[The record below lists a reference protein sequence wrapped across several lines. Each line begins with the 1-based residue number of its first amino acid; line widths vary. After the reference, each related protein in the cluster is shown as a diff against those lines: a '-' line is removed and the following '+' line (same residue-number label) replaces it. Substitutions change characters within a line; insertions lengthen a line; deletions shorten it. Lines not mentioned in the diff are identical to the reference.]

1 MKAQAAA
8 ATTAAVVLILL
19 VGVWLWFVSLRPCRI
34 ALKPGQLVSYRLTS
48 EWSPIGADDIPGE
61 PTLATQDIDLICI
74 GGDNEVALVNPGVGE
89 ARDEITLLD
98 FAANGSARRFDPT
111 SQVHDD
117 GKALGFFDF
126 NLLPLPPGSEQS
138 WNVSLIY
145 AALPPDRRQV
155 QGKVRRLT
163 NGSSPTFRLTL
174 PPIDW
179 INQDRR
185 WQQIKGLKCEY
196 RFNTAKGVVES
207 ATIVCQA
214 GIERPDGYLRFHVRT
229 DLTLLGMT
237 AGKDDALALRDLA
250 LATAEAQDALA
261 ARRVERLEGAL
272 GRLANNPATHERL
285 RALAG
290 TLRGEVGVAG
300 GRQRVAHA
308 VGQGVAKA
316 QPQPQQ
322 QPAGRAAG
330 WAVQV
335 GSAPLKSRASVD
347 RLAKELVADGFPAYV
362 VAKKKSAL
370 ALVGPYESQ
379 DAAVLGE
386 MRKRFAKAKPYWVKV
401 D

>member
-1 MKAQAAA
+1 MKSQAAA

-34 ALKPGQLVSYRLTS
+34 ALKPGQLVSYRLST
-48 EWSPIGADDIPGE
+48 EWSPIGADDVAGE
-61 PTLATQDIDLICI
+61 PTLDSQDIDLICI
-74 GGDNEVALVNPGVGE
+74 GGDNEVALVNPGVGG

-98 FAANGSARRFDPT
+98 FAGNGSVRRFDPT

-163 NGSSPTFRLTL
+163 NGSRPTFRLTL

-214 GIERPDGYLRFHVRT
+214 GIERPDGYLRFNVRT
-229 DLTLLGMT
+229 DLILVGMT

-261 ARRVERLEGAL
+261 ARRAERLEGAL
-272 GRLANNPATHERL
+272 GRLARNPATHERL

-290 TLRGEVGVAG
+290 RLRNDVARVAG
-300 GRQRVAHA
+300 KPPRERQVEHA
-308 VGQGVAKA
+308 
-316 QPQPQQ
+316 PE
-322 QPAGRAAG
+322 PAPPAAASG
-330 WAVQV
+330 WSVQV
-335 GSAPLKSRASVD
+335 GSATLKGRAAVD
-347 RLAKELVADGFPAYV
+347 RVAKDLVAAGFPAYV

-370 ALVGPYESQ
+370 VLVGPYAEQ
-379 DAAVLGE
+379 DPAVFGE